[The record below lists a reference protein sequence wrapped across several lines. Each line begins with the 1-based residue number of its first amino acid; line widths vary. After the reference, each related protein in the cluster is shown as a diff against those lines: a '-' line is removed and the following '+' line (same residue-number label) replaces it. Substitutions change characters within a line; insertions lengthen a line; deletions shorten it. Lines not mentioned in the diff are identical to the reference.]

1 MEYKS
6 LKYVYLIYLLL
17 VFFYLVSNII
27 NLSTKNQNKKLNLAK
42 QFYVLLFI
50 VFFFIILLRNIFYT
64 HQP

>member
-42 QFYVLLFI
+42 QFYVLLFL
-50 VFFFIILLRNIFYT
+50 VFFFYYFT
-64 HQP
+64 T